1 MDKVYYMTKMEMWYI
16 RVGLKI
22 VNLMVM
28 EFKSILNK
36 ILIKER
42 LIIEMLVKK
51 IVVGL
56 NMKVC
61 LKIVKKMELVI

>member
-56 NMKVC
+56 NMKAC